1 MKRLFCDDCIE
12 AMLRVVENQAIE
24 ELVILDTEKD
34 IFYPI
39 EDEREVQIGDYKL
52 KTEYKNSGYEIAVE
66 SVEIAE

>member
-1 MKRLFCDDCIE
+1 MNCIK

-24 ELVILDTEKD
+24 EVVILDTEKD
-34 IFYPI
+34 IFYPV

-66 SVEIAE
+66 FVEIVE